1 MKRIKDALLL
11 LSVLDR
17 TRYSFLVN
25 NSLLPDSGSHP
36 VKRRIVQCAVTAFG
50 VLLSAMVHSTVK
62 NDINDDS
69 IAAIVGGEAITTA
82 TLDVFYQQAA
92 PGDFR
97 TTRESVLRDLITNR
111 LLAHWREQSGLV
123 PAENPVGF
131 SADVAVTDQL
141 NGLIRL
147 YWRKPLERW
156 LSEQPGGMTGF
167 VQKTSIPEQKRLA
180 ELLKN
185 KSQMSFTATEQQQLL
200 FSQTVLLAYQ
210 LPGEKT
216 ETITLRDIYDRQ
228 NVQGRIQL
236 SRATPTYLAG
246 QVEQLLGHRVVEYW
260 AREHSGLTPADIQS
274 MKRVLIDRREREV
287 VLKSLGLFNVMH
299 SSNPVLR
306 QLADAVTREEVADY
320 YRNQKKQ
327 FSRLEAVKAFHLQ
340 VDSQKKADDV
350 YSQLM
355 DGLTFQEAVKRYS
368 VADDSEENEPG
379 SLGWIARTEK
389 APNWLE
395 SMAFMQKT
403 GIPSRPVKRPATAG
417 EPAIWEILLVTEHKK
432 GYYPEDSETV
442 RYLASRQI
450 ALEKARTQFAELK
463 ERLRKDVPVRINPDY
478 IGVF

>member
-1 MKRIKDALLL
+1 MKIIKDALLP
-11 LSVLDR
+11 LSQ
-17 TRYSFLVN
+17 TFLV
-25 NSLLPDSGSHP
+25 SLHGLINRPIVPEDSYWGGMI
-36 VKRRIVQCAVTAFG
+36 RY
-50 VLLSAMVHSTVK
+50 VLAAGAILFSTVVYSAVER
-62 NDINDDS
+62 DINDKN
-69 IAAIVGGEAITTA
+69 IAAIVGGEMITRVA
-82 TLDVFYQQAA
+82 VDVFYQQAA

-97 TTRESVLRDLITNR
+97 ITRESVLRDLITNR

-123 PAENPVGF
+123 PDANPVGF

-156 LSEQPGGMTGF
+156 LSQQPGGMTDF
-167 VQKTSIPEQKRLA
+167 VQKTSIPEQERLA
-180 ELLKN
+180 ELLNN
-185 KSQMSFTATEQQQLL
+185 KSQMSFTATKQQQLL
-200 FSQTVLLAYQ
+200 FSQTVLLTYR
-210 LPGEKT
+210 LPGETT

-246 QVEQLLGHRVVEYW
+246 QVEQLLRHRVVEYW
-260 AREHSGLTPADIQS
+260 AREHSGLTPADIRS
-274 MKRVLIDRREREV
+274 MKRVLIDRRERET

-306 QLADAVTREEVADY
+306 QIADAVTREEVADY

-368 VADDSEENEPG
+368 VAVDRGENEPG
-379 SLGWIARTEK
+379 SLGWMVRTEK

-417 EPAIWEILLVTEHKK
+417 EPAIWEILLVTEQKK
-432 GYYPEDSETV
+432 GYYSEDSETV
-442 RYLASRQI
+442 RYMASRQI
-450 ALEKARTQFAELK
+450 ALEKARTQFAQLK
-463 ERLRKDVPVRINPDY
+463 ERLRKEVPVRINPDY